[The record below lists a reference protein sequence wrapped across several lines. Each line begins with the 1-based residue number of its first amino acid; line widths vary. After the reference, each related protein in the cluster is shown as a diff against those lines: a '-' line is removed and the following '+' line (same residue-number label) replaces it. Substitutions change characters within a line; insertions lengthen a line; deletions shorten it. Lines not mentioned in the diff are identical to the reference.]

1 MVEGLAILLGR
12 VVELRIAIRERAF
25 QQTGDTGLPQLIGER
40 RQVAKVGLE
49 SLVFVG
55 IPESR
60 GRLTFLVMSL
70 PDLTERGM
78 ASRLGSGRAH
88 HAAEAGSERGDV
100 RGLAVFL
107 EEVESREPVHEA
119 MRSRSSQPEL
129 LAELRGLHR
138 I

>member
-12 VVELRIAIRERAF
+12 VIELGIAIRQRAF

-40 RQVAKVGLE
+40 RQIAKVGLE

-60 GRLTFLVMSL
+60 GQTDLPCNVV
-70 PDLTERGM
+70 PDLTERGI

-107 EEVESREPVHEA
+107 E
-119 MRSRSSQPEL
+119 
-129 LAELRGLHR
+129 
-138 I
+138 